1 MIKEKFCIIGIDD
14 DFIDFIKRN
23 SSFFVGYFSEK
34 KRFYKSIRKK
44 NRLGDH
50 NFKKWT
56 SLKKRHNPIAIITI
70 DNGKIREKLVKKIYK
85 KNCRNIILRK
95 AYITKTSLKKIKN
108 KIGILIQ
115 DFAKIMS
122 NVNISNGVKIH
133 IGAHIHHDCKIGK
146 FVTIAPRAVL
156 LGNVKIGDFSYVG
169 ANVTIRQ
176 RVKVGKNVTIGAG
189 AVVVKDVKNN
199 DIVAGV
205 PARSI
210 KN

>member
-1 MIKEKFCIIGIDD
+1 MILA
-14 DFIDFIKRN
+14 
-23 SSFFVGYFSEK
+23 
-34 KRFYKSIRKK
+34 SI
-44 NRLGDH
+44 
-50 NFKKWT
+50 
-56 SLKKRHNPIAIITI
+56 
-70 DNGKIREKLVKKIYK
+70 
-85 KNCRNIILRK
+85 
-95 AYITKTSLKKIKN
+95 
-108 KIGILIQ
+108 
-115 DFAKIMS
+115 
-122 NVNISNGVKIH
+122 
-133 IGAHIHHDCKIGK
+133 
-146 FVTIAPRAVL
+146 

>member
-23 SSFFVGYFSEK
+23 SSLFVGYFSEK

-50 NFKKWT
+50 NLKKWSSFKK
-56 SLKKRHNPIAIITI
+56 KFNPIAIITI
-70 DNGKIREKLVKKIYK
+70 DNGKIREKLIKKIYK
-85 KNCRNIILRK
+85 KNCKNLILKK
-95 AYITKTSLKKIKN
+95 AYIAKTSLNKIKN

-115 DFAKIMS
+115 DFAKVMS

-133 IGAHIHHDCKIGK
+133 IGAHIHHNCKIGK

-156 LGNVKIGDFSYVG
+156 LGNVKIGNFSYVG

-176 RVKVGKNVTIGAG
+176 RVKVGKNVIIGAG
-189 AVVVKDVKNN
+189 SVVVKDVKDNV
-199 DIVAGV
+199 IVLGV
-205 PARSI
+205 PARSL